1 MSSLENATTSL
12 LKRSLEMLS
21 DSQILGYVGMLL
33 NYGDNEMLGYLAD
46 RIAVIAVR
54 IESEEIIRSEQ

>member
-1 MSSLENATTSL
+1 MSSFENATASL

-33 NYGDNEMLGYLAD
+33 NHGDNEMLGYLAD

-54 IESEEIIRSEQ
+54 IESEEIIRSKQ